1 MESQG
6 VRSVTPVLMP
16 ANFKTLKPSARR
28 ALSIYSND
36 PNSSVII
43 RPAMAAPC
51 YWSGRLRPF
60 FQQRLP
66 PHNVIDRLR
75 DVGGVVAYALYVL
88 GAEQQMCTEPDIA
101 WILHHIGEELAE
113 QRILH
118 RIDLLISAP
127 HLESFR

>member
-1 MESQG
+1 MI
-6 VRSVTPVLMP
+6 RT
-16 ANFKTLKPSARR
+16 APS
-28 ALSIYSND
+28 
-36 PNSSVII
+36 SSGRQWQRHATGQV
-43 RPAMAAPC
+43 
-51 YWSGRLRPF
+51 RLRPF
-60 FQQRLP
+60 FQQWLP
-66 PHNVIDRLR
+66 PHNVIDRFR